1 MGGSRDGAMTMW
13 EGSRDGAVT
22 IWEGAG
28 MVL

>member
-1 MGGSRDGAMTMW
+1 MGESRDGAMTMW

>member
-28 MVL
+28 MVQ